1 MEREVR
7 VDLGCIIDTAMPCAH
22 GATGMREVG
31 GAVERKAGGP
41 CLVRKIQ
48 FRGGRTTGGRLLEG
62 SGSVDLRW
70 PQH

>member
-1 MEREVR
+1 MR

-41 CLVRKIQ
+41 CLVRKLR
-48 FRGGRTTGGRLLEG
+48 FWVGGRRADG
-62 SGSVDLRW
+62 SWKDQGALTCAGHSTDST
-70 PQH
+70 